1 MKKYIGIL
9 AKITGFILIVI
20 LAVNIILPLIKR
32 NPDGT
37 DYIYG
42 RNDEGCRRKPGG
54 KKECRADQMY

>member
-32 NPDGT
+32 NPDAA
-37 DYIYG
+37 YEMK
-42 RNDEGCRRKPGG
+42 RLCCGG
-54 KKECRADQMY
+54 SV